1 MLKLNAVSVQTYD
14 RHCLQRISFQS
25 IPIPLCLPVGCV
37 HIKTFTQIN
46 KTFRYLARFHAGVDQ
61 LLQQHRV
68 EFVNL
73 FNVGKE
79 YLQFVQAQTGA
90 LLPIVQIARQREIQ
104 KGERKPQL
112 ACKNCRSPPHLPL
125 NNLTKILNVA
135 ALRVDNLKAGAFQH
149 THCSRVGSMMM
160 MMVM

>member
-1 MLKLNAVSVQTYD
+1 MLFQLKPITGSAFKVSPSHQV
-14 RHCLQRISFQS
+14 SQS
-25 IPIPLCLPVGCV
+25 KPIPLCLPVGCV
-37 HIKTFTQIN
+37 HIKTFTQID

-90 LLPIVQIARQREIQ
+90 LLPVVQVAKQRERETE
-104 KGERKPQL
+104 KGERRPQL
-112 ACKNCRSPPHLPL
+112 ACKNCKFPSLFTYPL
-125 NNLTKILNVA
+125 IT
-135 ALRVDNLKAGAFQH
+135 
-149 THCSRVGSMMM
+149 
-160 MMVM
+160 